1 MMQVLYSPQICD
13 DKEISYQF
21 NDKLIKVTINDLVE
35 ETSKTIV
42 YDLSAI
48 TADKQYEM
56 TDYILSIDTNDDLQV
71 TLLNY
76 VPIDADDSKLFPEPF
91 TPNNEEFE
99 VTETVQLKEIPPD
112 NQEEQVSEIEQL
124 QDELG
129 KQKERVAILEQCI
142 LELGAGMYD

>member
-1 MMQVLYSPQICD
+1 MMQVLYSPQICN

-48 TADKQYEM
+48 TADNQYEM

-124 QDELG
+124 QDELD
-129 KQKERVAILEQCI
+129 KQKERVAILEQCV
-142 LELGAGMYD
+142 LELGVGMYD

>member
-1 MMQVLYSPQICD
+1 MQVLYSPQICD

-124 QDELG
+124 QDELD
-129 KQKERVAILEQCI
+129 KQKERVAILEQCV
-142 LELGAGMYD
+142 LELGVGMYD

>member
-124 QDELG
+124 QDELD
-129 KQKERVAILEQCI
+129 KQKERVAILEQCV
-142 LELGAGMYD
+142 LELGVGMYD

>member
-1 MMQVLYSPQICD
+1 MKVLYSPQICD

-21 NDKLIKVTINDLVE
+21 NDKLIKVTISDLID

-42 YDLSAI
+42 YDLSTI

-56 TDYILSIDTNDDLQV
+56 TDYILSIDTSDDLQV

-124 QDELG
+124 QDELD

>member
-1 MMQVLYSPQICD
+1 MKVLYSPQICD

-21 NDKLIKVTINDLVE
+21 NDKLIKVTISDLAE

-56 TDYILSIDTNDDLQV
+56 TDYILSIDTSDDLQV

-91 TPNNEEFE
+91 MPNNEEFE

-112 NQEEQVSEIEQL
+112 TQEEPISEIEQL
-124 QDELG
+124 QEELD
-129 KQKERVAILEQCI
+129 KQKERVAILEQCVM
-142 LELGAGMYD
+142 ELGAGMYD

>member
-1 MMQVLYSPQICD
+1 MQVLYSPQICD

-76 VPIDADDSKLFPEPF
+76 VPNDADDSKLFPEPF

-124 QDELG
+124 QDELD
-129 KQKERVAILEQCI
+129 KQKERVAILEQCV
-142 LELGAGMYD
+142 LELGVGMYD

>member
-124 QDELG
+124 QDELD

>member
-76 VPIDADDSKLFPEPF
+76 VTIDADDSKLFPEPF

-124 QDELG
+124 QDELD
-129 KQKERVAILEQCI
+129 KQKERVAILEQCV
-142 LELGAGMYD
+142 LELGVGMYD